1 MGGFTKLQL
10 KDTSEENIAKH
21 NQMLASAGVIK
32 KYRFYSEEDVKLE
45 FECFKRG
52 EGAFP
57 EHQFPKDKIKSFK
70 DFKKYWNPKALGEVF
85 CPEFGSLTFDC
96 YYSRTSKRA
105 MRNIK
110 NYIVNTLLLPEN
122 FMKTPFSH
130 SEGSWSTF
138 LERCGASKLNLK
150 LIKEKIQEKPY

>member
-1 MGGFTKLQL
+1 MGGFTKLKL

-21 NQMLASAGVIK
+21 NQMLRGAKVIN
-32 KYRFYSEEDVKLE
+32 KYRFYSEEDVLNE
-45 FECFKRG
+45 YVYFKRG

-57 EHQFPKDKIKSFK
+57 EYQFPKDKIKSFK

-105 MRNIK
+105 MKHIK
-110 NYIVNTLLLPEN
+110 NYIVNAILTPEN
-122 FMKTPFSH
+122 AFKTPFDYA
-130 SEGSWSTF
+130 EGSWSTF
-138 LERCGASKLNLK
+138 LERCGASKIDLK
-150 LIKEKIQEKPY
+150 LIKEKIEEKPY